1 MEMGLSVQ
9 WLQDPCQSACEIL
22 ERGEILARVQ
32 GRVEFGP
39 RALGQR
45 SLLCRADDLSLNRV
59 VKRREDFRPFA
70 PVMLGSL
77 ARAEFKGRAN
87 DMTPF
92 MTTVR
97 TVRRPELWP
106 AVTHIDGTARL
117 QTASDERSIGR
128 LLVQLQGRGRA
139 PLLLNTSLN
148 GRGQPIA
155 AEETAALRFFSADDV
170 EFMILEDLLITKSFG
185 GSR

>member
-1 MEMGLSVQ
+1 
-9 WLQDPCQSACEIL
+9 
-22 ERGEILARVQ
+22 
-32 GRVEFGP
+32 
-39 RALGQR
+39 
-45 SLLCRADDLSLNRV
+45 
-59 VKRREDFRPFA
+59 
-70 PVMLGSL
+70 
-77 ARAEFKGRAN
+77 
-87 DMTPF
+87 
-92 MTTVR
+92 
-97 TVRRPELWP
+97 
-106 AVTHIDGTARL
+106 VTHIDGTARL